1 MGTEVRVP
9 VQGEGMESCVIAE
22 WYVQRGELVAV
33 GQPMF
38 AIETAKAVYD
48 VPAPAAGIVS
58 QISAVVGDEVEVHQ
72 VVATLTGVSANKMSI
87 DAEPPANPEVLISPE
102 ANEEAGARVKASPKA
117 RAAAEFHGVDLRH
130 ISGSGPGGRILFLD
144 VQRRRAEDHRTQT
157 INGVVASRTN
167 SQPNGAQPN
176 TVKPVETQAVDQT
189 LEPSTRRDGRRQ
201 ATPLIGTRAIVAQ
214 RMVAAAA
221 IPTVTLH
228 RSANATRLLQVVTRM
243 RACQDRWGLPR
254 ITINAVLCRVV
265 ASILSRHPDLNAHL
279 CADGLVL
286 HDRVNLGVAVDTPHG
301 LIVPVVHGAD
311 EMSLSEM
318 ATTCRDLAVRARDR
332 SITPEEM
339 RGSTFTVTNLGA
351 LGVAGF
357 TPLLNLP
364 EVAILGIGAVAPG
377 VVDASTIGQLLPL
390 SLTFDHRAIDG
401 GQAAAFLR
409 DMADAVADVDVVLI
423 A

>member
-9 VQGEGMESCVIAE
+9 VQGEGMESCVIAQ
-22 WYVQRGELVAV
+22 WYVQRGESVAA

-48 VPAPAAGIVS
+48 VPAPVAGIVS
-58 QISAVVGDEVEVHQ
+58 EISAAEGDEVEVHQ
-72 VVATLTGVSANKMSI
+72 VVATLTGVSANESSF
-87 DAEPPANPEVLISPE
+87 DAEALAKPDVLLSRG
-102 ANEEAGARVKASPKA
+102 AKEEAGARVKASPKA
-117 RAAAEFHGVDLRH
+117 RAAAELHDVDLGEL
-130 ISGSGPGGRILFLD
+130 SGSGPGGRILFLD
-144 VQRRRAEDHRTQT
+144 VQRRRAQDHRTQT
-157 INGVVASRTN
+157 TSGVAASRED
-167 SQPNGAQPN
+167 SQPDGAEPHSA
-176 TVKPVETQAVDQT
+176 KPLGTHVVD
-189 LEPSTRRDGRRQ
+189 EPPESSTRRDGGRQ
-201 ATPLIGTRAIVAQ
+201 ATPLIGIRAIVAQ

-228 RSANATRLLQVVTRM
+228 RSANATRLLEVVTRT

-265 ASILSRHPDLNAHL
+265 ASILPRHPALNAHL

-301 LIVPVVHGAD
+301 LIVTVVHAAD

-318 ATTCRDLAVRARDR
+318 MTTCRDLAVRACDR

-339 RGSTFTVTNLGA
+339 SGSTFTVTNLGA

-377 VVDASTIGQLLPL
+377 VVDASTIGKLLPL

-409 DMADAVADVDVVLI
+409 DMADAVADIDVVLI

>member
-9 VQGEGMESCVIAE
+9 VQGEGMESGVIAE
-22 WYVQRGELVAV
+22 WYVQRGESVAV

-58 QISAVVGDEVEVHQ
+58 QISAVVGDEVAVHQ

-87 DAEPPANPEVLISPE
+87 DAEAPANPEVLISPE

-117 RAAAEFHGVDLRH
+117 RASAEFHGVDLRY

-157 INGVVASRTN
+157 INGVVPSRTT
-167 SQPNGAQPN
+167 QPNGAQPN
-176 TVKPVETQAVDQT
+176 TVKPIETHAVDQT
-189 LEPSTRRDGRRQ
+189 REPGTRRDGGRQ

-228 RSANATRLLQVVTRM
+228 RSANATRLMQVVTRM

-279 CADGLVL
+279 CTDGLVL

-301 LIVPVVHGAD
+301 LIVTVVHGAD

-351 LGVAGF
+351 LGVACF

-377 VVDASTIGQLLPL
+377 VVDASTIGELLPL

-409 DMADAVADVDVVLI
+409 DMADAVADIDVLLI